1 MTRMW
6 LAPIVLVCAAMT
18 ASAAPV
24 EKPAQVDALFAS
36 CANGEAP
43 GASVI
48 VIQNGEVLHERS
60 YGLASIELGVA
71 NTPGTVFRLG
81 SMTKQF
87 TAMAIL
93 QLHDRGLLSIDDLV
107 ARYLPDA
114 PHGDAITIRHLLTH
128 TSGIGQADDA
138 QLEFAPGERLNYSNK
153 GYWLLGRII
162 EKISGRPY
170 EEYLRENVLGPLGMS
185 HTGFEHRN
193 EVIKNRAS
201 GYSNREGGGYL
212 NTGFDDVSGAYSAGA
227 LYSTVRDMRLWDQ
240 ALYTDKLAKPE
251 TIELAFTPAK
261 LNDGRLASFGFGWMV
276 RDYRGLREVCHGGD
290 ISGFNSYI
298 ARFPDQ
304 RFTVIVLSNV
314 GMWPAGPTPT
324 SEVLAH
330 RIAEIYLADV
340 MHPASERKSIAV
352 DPAIL
357 AEYVG
362 RYRLS
367 GAAEVVGVMGDTI
380 TFTMENGRLWAETK
394 LGREE
399 LLAEC
404 ETRFFWKAYRD
415 STAEFTRDSSGK
427 VDGLMLLL
435 MGVREIRAERVP
447 E

>member
-1 MTRMW
+1 MDRIW
-6 LAPIVLVCAAMT
+6 LTLILALCAAVT
-18 ASAAPV
+18 ASAGPV
-24 EKPAQVDALFAS
+24 DKSAQVEALFTS
-36 CANGEAP
+36 CADGEAP
-43 GASVI
+43 GASLI
-48 VIQNGEVLHERS
+48 VIQNGEVVCEKS

-71 NTPGTVFRLG
+71 NTPDTVFRLG
-81 SMTKQF
+81 SITKQF
-87 TAMAIL
+87 TAMAIM
-93 QLHDRGLLSIDDLV
+93 QLHERGLLNIDDPV
-107 ARYLPDA
+107 ARYLPGT

-128 TSGIGQADDA
+128 TSGVSQTDDG

-212 NTGFDDVSGAYSAGA
+212 NTGFEDVSGACSAGA
-227 LYSTVRDMRLWDQ
+227 LYSTVRDMCLWDQ

-261 LNDGRLASFGFGWMV
+261 LNDGRLASFGFGWLV

-314 GMWPAGPTPT
+314 GMWPAGPIPT

-340 MHPASERKSIAV
+340 MHPASERKSITV

-357 AEYVG
+357 AQYVG

-380 TFTMENGRLWAETK
+380 RFTVENGRLWAETK

-399 LLAEC
+399 LLAES
-404 ETRFFWKAYRD
+404 ETRVFWKAYPD
-415 STAEFTRDSSGK
+415 STAEFTRDASGK

>member
-1 MTRMW
+1 MW
-6 LAPIVLVCAAMT
+6 LAPIILVCAATT

-60 YGLASIELGVA
+60 YGLASIELGVP
-71 NTPGTVFRLG
+71 NTPDTVFRLG
-81 SMTKQF
+81 SITKQF

-93 QLHDRGLLSIDDLV
+93 QLHDRGLLSIDDPV
-107 ARYLPDA
+107 ARYLPDT

-128 TSGIGQADDA
+128 TSGISQADDA

-162 EKISGRPY
+162 ERISGRPY
-170 EEYLRENVLGPLGMS
+170 EDYLRENILGPLGMS
-185 HTGFEHRN
+185 HTGFEHRS
-193 EVIKNRAS
+193 EVIKHRAS

-240 ALYTDKLAKPE
+240 ALYTDRLAKPE

-314 GMWPAGPTPT
+314 GMWPAGPIPT

-340 MHPASERKSIAV
+340 IHPASERKSIAV

-399 LLAEC
+399 LFAEC
-404 ETRFFWKAYRD
+404 ETRVFWKAYPD
-415 STAEFTRDSSGK
+415 STAEFTRDASGK
-427 VDGLMLLL
+427 VDGLLLLL
-435 MGVREIRAERVP
+435 MGVWEIRAERLP